1 MLPTILDPRQQELLA
16 AERRLLAE
24 LQVTLA
30 RLDLPAADQEALA
43 RSIAQLDEL
52 FLLVVV
58 GEFNAGKSAFI
69 NALIGERILEEGVT
83 PTTTRVGLL
92 RYGTVPGREP
102 VGAGLDVVTA
112 PAEVLRG
119 LAIVDTPGTNAV
131 AREHEALTRDFV
143 PRSDLVLFVSSA
155 DRPFTES
162 ERAFLQ
168 AIREWG
174 KKVVVVLNKIDI
186 LGEKEVAEV
195 VAFVA
200 DRAQAL
206 LGFSPE
212 VFPVSAR
219 LAQRA
224 KAGDADALAP
234 SRFEALERYIVATL
248 DPAERLRLKLQNP
261 LGVGRNILD
270 RHLAITEERLELL
283 REDVVTVDD
292 IDRQVALYKEDLS
305 RDFRFRLSDVEK
317 VLLEFERRG
326 IDFFDSTLRLSRVF
340 DLVNQSKLKL
350 DFEKTVVADLP
361 RVVERRV
368 EEIIDWMVASDM
380 RQWQGVME
388 RLERRRVHHADRMV
402 GRVGSFEHDRT
413 RLLESVRREA
423 QRAVESYDQEAES
436 SRMAESVQAAVAGVA
451 ALQVGALGLG
461 AVVVVLA
468 STTLADVTGILAAG
482 AVSVLGL
489 LVLPTKREMA
499 KNELRGKVAAMR
511 GRLMEALTGQFDHEL
526 ERSINRLREGMGP
539 YTRFVR
545 SEGERLAEA
554 RDALRRLREALL
566 ALKERV
572 ERGSDSLDSPPR
584 PA

>member
-1 MLPTILDPRQQELLA
+1 MLAPVLDPRQQALLA
-16 AERRLLAE
+16 EERRLLGE
-24 LQVTLA
+24 LQVLLA
-30 RLDLPAADQEALA
+30 RVDLPAADQEALA
-43 RSIAQLDEL
+43 RSVAQLDEL

-69 NALIGERILEEGVT
+69 NALLGERVLEEGVT

-92 RYGTVPGREP
+92 RHGPAVVREP
-102 VGAGLDVVTA
+102 VGAGLDVITA
-112 PAEVLRG
+112 PVDVLRG
-119 LAIVDTPGTNAV
+119 MAIVDTPGTNAV
-131 AREHEALTRDFV
+131 AREHETLTRDFV

-174 KKVVVVLNKIDI
+174 KKVVVVVNKIDI
-186 LGEKEVAEV
+186 LGSEAEIAEV
-195 VAFVA
+195 VSFVA
-200 DRAQAL
+200 DSARAL

-224 KAGDADALAP
+224 KAGETAALAP
-234 SRFEALERYIVATL
+234 SRFEALERYIAKTL
-248 DPAERLRLKLQNP
+248 DAGERFRLKLQNP

-292 IDRQVALYKEDLS
+292 IDRQLALYKEDLT

-326 IDFFDSTLRLSRVF
+326 IDFFDATLRLSRVF
-340 DLVNQSKLKL
+340 DLINQSKLKL
-350 DFEKTVVADLP
+350 DFEKAVVADLP

-368 EEIIDWMVASDM
+368 EEIIDWMVTSDM
-380 RQWQGVME
+380 KQWQGVME

-402 GRVGSFEHDRT
+402 GRVGAFEHDRV

-436 SRMAESVQAAVAGVA
+436 SRMAESVQAAVASVA

-499 KNELRGKVAAMR
+499 KNELREKVAAMR
-511 GRLMEALTGQFDHEL
+511 HRLMEALTGQFDHEL
-526 ERSINRLREGMGP
+526 ERGIHRLREGIGP

-554 RDALRRLREALL
+554 RQSLRRLRDALL

-572 ERGSDSLDSPPR
+572 DASP
-584 PA
+584 